1 MKYLVLIPDG
11 MADYPLDELDGQ
23 TPLQA
28 ARTPAMDGL
37 ARGGAVGLV
46 NTLVEGL
53 PVDSV
58 IANLSILGYDPAR
71 YYPGRGPLEALA
83 MGVSLHARDVAFR
96 CNLVTSDG
104 EKLVDYSAG
113 HVTSDEARVLIELV
127 NEKLGTS
134 RIQFRPGVSYRH
146 LLLWEDGPVDL
157 RTFPP
162 HDHVGEPLQ
171 DLLPVGERDDQL
183 RQMIWDSLEL
193 LDDHAINRRRRDE
206 GHNPANMI
214 WPWAQ
219 GRRPELPAFSLKYGI
234 TGAVI
239 SAVDLI
245 KGIGKAAGMKVIA
258 VPGATGY
265 LDTNYRGKADH
276 AVEALQTLDFV
287 YVHIEAPDEAGHIG
301 DIEEKI
307 RAIERI
313 DEVVLAHA
321 LRELEPR
328 GELRVLVMPDHATPI
343 PVRTHVL
350 DPVPFVIWPPPA
362 GMRGHPAEAFH
373 EAAAAD
379 TGLHI
384 EVGHELLPRFVA

>member
-1 MKYLVLIPDG
+1 MKYLVIIPDG

-28 ARTPAMDGL
+28 ARTPA
-37 ARGGAVGLV
+37 
-46 NTLVEGL
+46 
-53 PVDSV
+53 
-58 IANLSILGYDPAR
+58 R
-71 YYPGRGPLEALA
+71 YYPGRGPLDALA

-96 CNLVTSDG
+96 CNLVASDG

-162 HDHVGEPLQ
+162 HDHVGEPVQ
-171 DLLPVGERDDQL
+171 DLLPVGERDGQV

-193 LDDHAINRRRRDE
+193 LDDHPVNRRRRDE
-206 GHNPANMI
+206 GHSPANMI

-245 KGIGKAAGMKVIA
+245 KGIGKAAGMKVIP

-307 RAIERI
+307 KAIERI

-321 LRELEPR
+321 LRELEAR

-343 PVRTHVL
+343 AVRTHVL
-350 DPVPFVIWPPPA
+350 DPVPFVIWPPPP
-362 GMRGHPAEAFH
+362 GMRGHSAEAFH
-373 EAAAAD
+373 EAAAAE

-384 EVGHELLPRFVA
+384 EVGHELLRRFVA

>member
-206 GHNPANMI
+206 GHHPANMI